1 MSTNGSIFSVG
12 GLASGLD
19 TNTIVDQLM
28 SIERQPQVRIAQ
40 QKTIETARQQALKD
54 INTRLVNL
62 DSAIAG
68 LRDVGTWGDVQDVES
83 SDPSRVSV
91 VRTGGA
97 AAGGYSVGVSR
108 LARAEQ
114 LTQGSSATAASAD
127 STLTIQV
134 GSGTAV
140 DVALTAGDT
149 LQTVADKINGSSGMG
164 VYASVVNSKLVL
176 SGRTTGAANTVSIT
190 GSAAADFGFT
200 ETQAALDAQY
210 TLDGVAKTSA
220 SNIVT
225 DAMAGVTLTLKA
237 TTASDAS
244 ISISAPGPDTDAV
257 QAKVQAFID
266 QYNSTIDFIRGK
278 LNEKV
283 VPNPTTDADRI
294 KGVLQ
299 NDSAL
304 SGLLANL
311 RSAIADPVSGRPST
325 SSLLSQIGVSTGA
338 STGSGTLN
346 QDAIAG
352 KLTLD
357 SAKLA
362 DALTNHFSDTKALLN
377 NATGAYSTMGLSQRL
392 DSIVN
397 AWTDSTTGIISS
409 RISSEQ
415 STIDALTQ
423 RSAEMDVRLATK
435 EQALKAQ
442 FTAMETALSAA
453 QSQSAWLTSQL
464 NALG

>member
-40 QKTIETARQQALKD
+40 QKTIETARQQALRD

-68 LRDVGTWGDVQDVES
+68 LRDVGTWGDVQSIDS
-83 SDPSRVSV
+83 SDATRVSA

-97 AAGGYSVGVSR
+97 AAGGYSIGVTR
-108 LARAEQ
+108 LARAQ
-114 LTQGSSATAASAD
+114 QMLQGTAASAASAD

-140 DVALTAGDT
+140 DVSLTAGDS

-176 SGRTTGAANTVSIT
+176 SGRTTGAANTISVT
-190 GSAAADFGFT
+190 GSAAADFGFAQS
-200 ETQAALDAQY
+200 QAALDAEY
-210 TLDGVAKTSA
+210 TVDGVAKTSS
-220 SNIVT
+220 SNTVT
-225 DAMAGVTLTLKA
+225 DALAGVTLTLKA
-237 TTASDAS
+237 TTASDVSVS
-244 ISISAPGPDTDAV
+244 IGAPGPDTSAV

-266 QYNSTIDFIRGK
+266 QYNSTIEFIRGK

-283 VPNPTTDADRI
+283 VPNPQTDADRV

-311 RSAIADPVSGRPST
+311 RSAIADPVSGRPT
-325 SSLLSQIGVSTGA
+325 ASSLLSQIGVSTGA
-338 STGSGTLN
+338 STG
-346 QDAIAG
+346 DAG
-352 KLTLD
+352 KLKLD
-357 SAKLA
+357 SAKLT
-362 DALTNHFSDTKALLN
+362 DALTNRFADTKALLN
-377 NATGAYSTMGLSQRL
+377 NATGDYSTMGLSQRL

-397 AWTDSTTGIISS
+397 AWTDSSTGIISS

-423 RSAEMDVRLATK
+423 RSADMDVRLATR

-442 FTAMETALSAA
+442 FTAMETALSQA
-453 QSQSAWLTSQL
+453 QSQSAWLTSQI
-464 NALG
+464 AQLG

>member
-62 DSAIAG
+62 DNAIAG

-83 SDPSRVSV
+83 SDSGRVAA

-97 AAGGYSVGVSR
+97 AAGGYSIGVSR
-108 LARAEQ
+108 LARAQ
-114 LTQGSSATAASAD
+114 QMTQGSSATAASAD

-134 GSGTAV
+134 GSGAAI

-164 VYASVVNSKLVL
+164 AYASVVNSKLVL
-176 SGRTTGAANTVSIT
+176 SGRTTGAANTISVT

-200 ETQAALDAQY
+200 QTQSALDAQY
-210 TLDGVAKTSA
+210 TVDGVAKTSA
-220 SNIVT
+220 SNTVT
-225 DAMAGVTLTLKA
+225 DAMAGITLTLKA
-237 TTASDAS
+237 TTASDVS

-266 QYNSTIDFIRGK
+266 QYNSTIDFIRSE
-278 LNEKV
+278 LTEKR
-283 VPNPTTDADRI
+283 VPNATTDTDAR
-294 KGVLQ
+294 KGSLFGDAQ
-299 NDSAL
+299 L
-304 SGLLANL
+304 TGLLSQL
-311 RSAIADPVSGRPST
+311 RSAMSDKTGVGGAIA
-325 SSLLSQIGVSTGA
+325 SLADIGVSTGI
-338 STGSGTLN
+338 GSGGAASA
-346 QDAIAG
+346 DSVAG

-357 SAKLA
+357 ADKLA
-362 DALTNHFSDTKALLN
+362 DALTDNRLDVKSFLTDTTKGIAAKLGGLLDPVAKASTGLIDVRANEAGSESSDIDDQIQALEDR
-377 NATGAYSTMGLSQRL
+377 LSQRQ
-392 DSIVN
+392 
-397 AWTDSTTGIISS
+397 
-409 RISSEQ
+409 E
-415 STIDALTQ
+415 
-423 RSAEMDVRLATK
+423 RL
-435 EQALKAQ
+435 QAQ
-442 FTAMETALSAA
+442 FTAMEQALA
-453 QSQSAWLTSQL
+453 QSQSQGSWLTAQL
-464 NALG
+464 G